1 MNDKKFLCSQTN
13 PWTRFL
19 ARLLDYSLFYC
30 LLILPFFFASLIEN
44 DLIHLGAIYLI
55 PLLWIPLEAL
65 FISYLGTTPGKF
77 LFGIYIKN
85 SDNQRIPFLKSLKR
99 SFKVWYKGI
108 LGNLPLVNL
117 YYVVKRFF
125 EIKKTGVLSFDKEE
139 GIHVL
144 QKRKRSLRTSLAS
157 CILGFLGTF
166 FVAEYEIREAIINS
180 GSKTTFISN
189 QITLADQED
198 LKESGAI
205 ISKKWNLYKDP
216 EGNFEIHFPGNPDE
230 SFKNIPIPKSK
241 DSLPYYTVNF
251 RLDDHDMEYNL
262 NYTTLPKNWLK
273 WKPALLL
280 KGALK
285 IICSKLSEGKIL
297 SKSFFTLKD
306 LPTLEFTLEKPDH
319 KLSSGRLILI
329 DNVLYKIEVI
339 YPKEKKELV
348 DVNVKTFLHSFKPS
362 S

>member
-1 MNDKKFLCSQTN
+1 MNGNKFLSNQSS
-13 PWTRFL
+13 PWTRFF

-30 LLILPFFFASLIEN
+30 LLILPFFFASLIDN
-44 DLIHLGAIYLI
+44 DLIHFAAIYLI

-65 FISYLGTTPGKF
+65 FISLLGTTPGKF
-77 LFGIYIKN
+77 LFGIFIKDAGN
-85 SDNQRIPFLKSLKR
+85 KKIPFTKALKR
-99 SFKVWYKGI
+99 SFKVWYKGVF
-108 LGNLPLVNL
+108 GNLPLINL
-117 YYVVKRFF
+117 YYVVKRFL
-125 EIKKTGVLSFDKEE
+125 EIRKNGLLSFDKEA
-139 GIHVL
+139 GIIFY
-144 QKRKRSLRTSLAS
+144 QKRKRSIRTTLAS
-157 CILGFLGTF
+157 CMLGFLGTF

-180 GSKTTFISN
+180 GSKQTFISS
-189 QITLADQED
+189 QITLAEEKD
-198 LKESGAI
+198 LKEAGVTPT
-205 ISKKWNLYKDP
+205 KKWNCYKDP

-230 SFKNIPIPKSK
+230 SFKNIPIPKTK

-251 RLDDHDMEYNL
+251 KLDDHDIEYNL

-273 WKPALLL
+273 WKPALLM

-306 LPTLEFTLEKPDH
+306 LPTLEFVLQKPDN

-339 YPKEKKELV
+339 YPKEKKDLI
-348 DVNVKTFLHSFKPS
+348 DMNVKTFLQSFKPS
-362 S
+362 M

>member
-1 MNDKKFLCSQTN
+1 MNNKKFLSNQSS
-13 PWTRFL
+13 PWTRFF

-30 LLILPFFFASLIEN
+30 LLILPLFFASLIEN
-44 DLIHLGAIYLI
+44 DLIHLAAIYLI

-65 FISYLGTTPGKF
+65 FTSILGTTPGKF
-77 LFGIYIKN
+77 LFGIFLKN
-85 SDNQRIPFLKSLKR
+85 SKNENLSFTKALKR
-99 SFKVWYKGI
+99 SFKVWHKGA
-108 LGNLPLVNL
+108 LGNLPLLNL
-117 YYVVKRFF
+117 YFVAKRFV
-125 EIKKTGVLSFDKEE
+125 EIRKTGFLSLDKDAGVVLY
-139 GIHVL
+139 
-144 QKRKRSLRTSLAS
+144 QKRKRSIRTIVAS
-157 CILGFLGTF
+157 CMLGFLGTF

-180 GSKTTFISN
+180 GSKPTFISN
-189 QITLADQED
+189 QITLADEKE
-198 LKESGAI
+198 LKKAGVI
-205 ISKKWNLYKDP
+205 TSKKWNCYKDP

-230 SFKNIPIPKSK
+230 SFKNIPIPKTK

-251 RLDDHDMEYNL
+251 KLDDHDIEYNL

-297 SKSFFTLKD
+297 SKSFFSLKD
-306 LPTLEFTLEKPDH
+306 LPTLEFTLEKPDN

-339 YPKEKKELV
+339 YPKEKKELI
-348 DVNVKTFLHSFKPS
+348 DVNVKTFLQSFKPNM
-362 S
+362 